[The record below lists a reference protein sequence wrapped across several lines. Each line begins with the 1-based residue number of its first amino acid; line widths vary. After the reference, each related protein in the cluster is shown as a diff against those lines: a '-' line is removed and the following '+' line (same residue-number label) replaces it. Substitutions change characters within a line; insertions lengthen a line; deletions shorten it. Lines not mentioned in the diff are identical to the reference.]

1 MLAKLLP
8 GIEEKLL
15 YRLLSENY
23 QAQAKWYALAILSMF
38 FVAGTTAASAWIMKD
53 IVQSLSPDEP
63 AYKVYGVAMA
73 VAAIFAVKGIAG
85 YLQAVFLSIAGN
97 RIIASQQ
104 IKMFDR
110 LIQQGVSY
118 FGSKSS
124 SDTLVSLTQA
134 SQAARAVLDTVL
146 LSFVRDL
153 FTLIGLGFVM
163 FTQQPV
169 LSAVSIVTI
178 PVALFGIKNL
188 LKKVRDIVTRE
199 MVSLSAIIK
208 VATETSMGIR
218 VIKAF
223 ALEDHMAARMN
234 QAVTRVEKMSNSIAR
249 LQAAT
254 MPMMDVLSGLAIAAI
269 LAMSATTIFGGRV
282 VTSQGQLLSFLTALI
297 MAYDPARRLAS
308 MRIGI
313 ETGLVGVK
321 MMYDLLDHPIT
332 MLESENAK
340 PLPEGPRQVAFRNV
354 SFNYEGGN
362 GETVL
367 KSLDLE
373 FAAGKSTA
381 LVGPSGSGKSTI
393 LNLTMRL
400 YDPTDGQV
408 EIDGMDIRDVT
419 FASLRENMA
428 FVGQDTFLFAGSVK
442 HNIGL
447 GRADATDDEII
458 AAAKAANAH
467 DFISK
472 LPEGYESDVGE
483 NGGNLS
489 GGQRQRLSIARAILR
504 DAPILL
510 LDEATSAL
518 DAESEAEIQKALH
531 DLSQGRTTILI
542 AHRLSSV
549 MRADQIIVVKD
560 GEILEQ
566 GTPAELL
573 KNENFF
579 KRSYDLQYDM

>member
-1 MLAKLLP
+1 MLAKLFP
-8 GIEEKLL
+8 GIQEKLL

-23 QAQAKWYALAILSMF
+23 QAQAKWYALAIMSMF

-63 AYKVYGVAMA
+63 TYRVYGVAMA
-73 VAAIFAVKGIAG
+73 VAGIFAIKGIAG

-110 LIQQGVSY
+110 LIQQGVAY
-118 FGSKSS
+118 FGAKSS

-153 FTLIGLGFVM
+153 FTLIGLGYVM
-163 FTQQPV
+163 FAQQPL
-169 LSAVSIVTI
+169 LSAVTIVTI
-178 PVALFGIKNL
+178 PIALFGIRTL
-188 LKKVRDIVTRE
+188 VSRVRTIVTRE
-199 MVSLSAIIK
+199 MVSLGAIIK
-208 VATETSMGIR
+208 VATETSVGIR

-234 QAVTRVEKMSNSIAR
+234 EAVTRVERMSNSIAR

-269 LAMSATTIFGGRV
+269 LALSATTIFGERI

-332 MLESENAK
+332 MVETPGAK
-340 PLPEGPRQVAFRNV
+340 PLPAGPRKVAFRDV
-354 SFNYEGGN
+354 SFNYEGQ
-362 GETVL
+362 GEIVL
-367 KSLDLE
+367 KTLNLE
-373 FAAGKSTA
+373 FAAGKTTA

-393 LNLTMRL
+393 LNLSMRL
-400 YDPTDGQV
+400 YDPTEGQV
-408 EIDGMDIRDVT
+408 EIDGMNIRDVT

-447 GRADATDDEII
+447 GRDGATDDEII

-467 DFISK
+467 EFISK
-472 LPEGYESDVGE
+472 LPGGYDCDVGE

-531 DLSQGRTTILI
+531 DLSKGRTTIVI

-549 MRADQIIVVKD
+549 MRADEILVVKD
-560 GEILEQ
+560 GEVVER
-566 GTPAELL
+566 GSPAELL